1 MAGLFGER
9 YGQGP
14 PRYVALHGWGRD
26 HTDFSKALDGVPAIA
41 LDLPGFGAT
50 PAPPSATGTAEYAR
64 AIVPVIESLP
74 AAPVLIGHSF
84 GGRLAL
90 HLATK
95 GLASGLVLIGV
106 PLLRL
111 ARQRRPPMGYRLRKA
126 LRFVLG
132 EEGVE
137 RARNRYGS
145 ADYRA
150 ASGVM
155 RDILVAAVNESYEE
169 FLPRLGCPTELVW
182 GSEDGEVPIEVARA
196 AIELIPDARLTV
208 VPKVGHHVLLAAP
221 EVFREILARMP

>member
-14 PRYVALHGWGRD
+14 LRYVALHGWGRD

-50 PAPPSATGTAEYAR
+50 PTPPTATGTAEYAQ

-111 ARQRRPPMGYRLRKA
+111 GEQRRPPMGYRLRKA

-137 RARNRYGS
+137 RARHRYGS

-169 FLPRLGCPTELVW
+169 LLPQVGCPTELVW

-208 VPKVGHHVLLAAP
+208 VPSVGHHVLLAAP
-221 EVFREILARMP
+221 EAVREILARMP